1 MDQFWPGAIVIH
13 RQKLTVLERLLRAPA
28 PQEGCALVLAEPAC
42 ASPPAGS
49 RSAWRI
55 QRLWPCLNVWQPQA
69 ERRRRFGIDPREQL
83 HAQVWARARGW
94 QVLGSA
100 HSHPGGPAT
109 PSATDRSL
117 CFAPT
122 LMVILGGSRV
132 PGPEPWLNPG
142 DLGCWWL
149 AETGPPQALPWTM
162 ED

>member
-1 MDQFWPGAIVIH
+1 MDQFWPQVIVFR
-13 RQKLTVLERLLRAPA
+13 RQELTVLERVLRAPS
-28 PQEGCALVLAEPAC
+28 PQEACALVLAERAGTSTPAVC
-42 ASPPAGS
+42 RSP
-49 RSAWRI
+49 WRI

-69 ERRRRFGIDPREQL
+69 ERERRFAIYPREQL

-100 HSHPGGPAT
+100 HSHPGGPPV
-109 PSATDRSL
+109 PSATDRQL

-132 PGPEPWLNPG
+132 PGPEPWLDPR

-149 AETGPPQALPWTM
+149 AETGPPLALPWTM

>member
-1 MDQFWPGAIVIH
+1 MDQFWPEAIVIH

-42 ASPPAGS
+42 ASPPAAG
-49 RSAWRI
+49 RSPWRI
-55 QRLWPCLNVWQPQA
+55 HCLWPCLNVWQPQA

-83 HAQVWARARGW
+83 HAQVWARARGL

-100 HSHPGGPAT
+100 HSHPGGPAV
-109 PSATDRSL
+109 PSATDRRL

-122 LMVILGGSRV
+122 MMVILGGSRV
-132 PGPEPWLNPG
+132 PGPERCLDPG

-149 AETGPPQALPWTM
+149 AETGPPLALPWRM

>member
-1 MDQFWPGAIVIH
+1 MDQFWPEEIVIH
-13 RQKLTVLERLLRAPA
+13 RQELTILERLLRAPA
-28 PQEGCALVLAEPAC
+28 PQEGCALVLAEPAS
-42 ASPPAGS
+42 ARAGG
-49 RSAWRI
+49 RCPWRI

-100 HSHPGGPAT
+100 HSHPGGPAV
-109 PSATDRSL
+109 PSTTDRRL

-132 PGPEPWLNPG
+132 LGPEPRLDPG

-149 AETGPPQALPWTM
+149 AETGPPRALPWTM
-162 ED
+162 EN

>member
-1 MDQFWPGAIVIH
+1 MDQFWPEAIVLR
-13 RQKLTVLERLLRAPA
+13 RQELTVLERLLRAPA
-28 PQEGCALVLAEPAC
+28 PREGCALVLAERVC
-42 ASPPAGS
+42 ASYATGS
-49 RSAWRI
+49 GSPWRI
-55 QRLWPCLNVWQPQA
+55 RRLWPCLNVWQPQA
-69 ERRRRFGIDPREQL
+69 ERQRRFGIDPREQL

-100 HSHPGGPAT
+100 HSHPGGPAV
-109 PSATDRSL
+109 PSATDRRL

-132 PGPEPWLNPG
+132 PGPEPWLDPG

-149 AETGPPQALPWTM
+149 AETGPPHALPWRM